1 MTAQQGHDAAVDTST
16 RSADL
21 EPATYNAFVD
31 GLELAGIELVRVH
44 GERAEAGAAA
54 QTRFD
59 MSAGYMRDGGV
70 IHYRYDLTAHFTD
83 DRGTA
88 LGSAAASVLITARAA
103 AAEDAASIEQFG
115 GTSGALMAHPY
126 LREAIASTALRIG
139 FPGVLLPLIKHQP
152 DATETD

>member
-1 MTAQQGHDAAVDTST
+1 VTAQQGHDAAVDTST
-16 RSADL
+16 RPADL
-21 EPATYNAFVD
+21 EPATYNAFVG

-88 LGSAAASVLITARAA
+88 LGSAAASVLITAHTAA
-103 AAEDAASIEQFG
+103 ADTASIEQFG

-152 DATETD
+152 DVADAD

>member
-1 MTAQQGHDAAVDTST
+1 MDTST
-16 RSADL
+16 RPADL
-21 EPATYNAFVD
+21 EPATYNAFVG

-44 GERAEAGAAA
+44 GERTEAGAAA

-59 MSAGYMRDGGV
+59 MSAGYMRDGGA

-103 AAEDAASIEQFG
+103 AADTASIEQFG

-152 DATETD
+152 GATDAD